1 MTTAGRTAAEQAHID
16 LELEALRFH
25 WDTAYQI
32 EFDDEHGWRAR
43 RLGSQRGWLTGAN
56 PDELYKA
63 IREDYSLWPV
73 PRSYAPPDES

>member
-16 LELEALRFH
+16 AELEALRFH

-32 EFDDEHGWRAR
+32 EFDDEHAWRAR
-43 RLGSQRGWLTGAN
+43 RLGSQRGSLTGAN

-63 IREDYSLWPV
+63 IREDYSFQPI
-73 PRSYAPPDES
+73 PRSYAPDES

>member
-16 LELEALRFH
+16 AELEALRFH
-25 WDTAYQI
+25 WNTAYQI
-32 EFDDEHGWRAR
+32 EFDDEHAWRAR

-63 IREDYSLWPV
+63 IREDYSFQPV
-73 PRSYAPPDES
+73 PRSYAPDES